1 MGRVRKLNGPCYG
14 FRLVC
19 LHVPWV
25 RSLPVMT
32 DRETRVLILGAGL
45 QGAGVAL
52 ELARRGIPVTLV
64 EQDARAL
71 NRASLRNEGK
81 IHLGL
86 IYANDRS
93 RDTAFL
99 QLDGALRFRA
109 ILARWLGPHAE
120 WLVTSTSFYYL
131 VARDSVLAPDALAAH
146 YDAVET
152 RCREQL
158 AADPTLDYL
167 GARPERLFRPLTD
180 AELAARF
187 DGARFSAGFATS
199 ELALDTER
207 LAASLRRALAAS
219 PRIALRCSHAARA
232 IERESGGFRVDGDGP
247 DGPWRIHAR
256 QVVNATWERRLR
268 FDHQL
273 GLEPPTD
280 ILHRLKFRV
289 IARLPHEL
297 HGAPSVSM
305 VLGRYGDVVI
315 RLDGTAY
322 LSWYPSSLRGWSQ
335 DIEPPRSWDAAC
347 RGEMEPTLACEIE
360 AGVLTAIDAWYPGI
374 ARSQPILVD
383 AGAIVAIGRSDV
395 DDVGSGLHDRT
406 RIGVSSH
413 DGYHSVDPGKLTTA
427 PMFAFA
433 VADRVEAIDPPRAGG

>member
-1 MGRVRKLNGPCYG
+1 M
-14 FRLVC
+14 
-19 LHVPWV
+19 
-25 RSLPVMT
+25 
-32 DRETRVLILGAGL
+32 
-45 QGAGVAL
+45 AL
-52 ELARRGIPVTLV
+52 ELARRGIPVTLL

-86 IYANDRS
+86 IYANDPS

-109 ILARWLGPHAE
+109 ILTRWLGPHAE
-120 WLVTSTSFYYL
+120 WLVTSTPFHYL
-131 VARDSVLAPDALAAH
+131 VARDSLLASDALSAH

-152 RCREQL
+152 RCRERL
-158 AADPTLDYL
+158 AADPALDYL
-167 GARPERLFRPLTD
+167 GAKPERLFRPLTH

-187 DGARFSAGFATS
+187 EADRFSGGFATS

-219 PRIALRCSHAARA
+219 PRIALSCSHAARA
-232 IERESGGFRVDGDGP
+232 IEREPGGFRVDGDGP
-247 DGPWRIHAR
+247 GGTWRIHAR
-256 QVVNATWERRLR
+256 QVVNATWERRVP
-268 FDHQL
+268 FDRQM
-273 GLEPPTD
+273 GLEPPAD

-289 IARLPHEL
+289 IARLPREL
-297 HGAPSVSM
+297 RGAPSVSM

-335 DIEPPRSWDAAC
+335 DVEPPRSWDAAC
-347 RGEMEPTLACEIE
+347 RGEMEPALAREVE
-360 AGVLTAIDAWYPGI
+360 AGVLAGIDAWYPGM

-383 AGAIVAIGRSDV
+383 AGAIVAIGKSDV
-395 DDVGSGLHDRT
+395 DDAGSGLHDRT
-406 RIGVSSH
+406 RIGASSR

-427 PMFAFA
+427 PMFAVA
-433 VADRVEAIDPPRAGG
+433 VADRVERLDPPRAAE